1 MSKLIAI
8 AQFGYITRDLQGTHL
23 WMGEKAQT
31 FPTYNARFGS
41 NEPWMLIE
49 EDDSVWAVEGNG
61 LRPSHLG
68 VGISDANAP
77 MYTLN
82 TTEVHAVM
90 FEES

>member
-49 EDDSVWAVEGNG
+49 EEDGDRVQSGDDAPFR
-61 LRPSHLG
+61 RPHMGGCPSTIDDGRLG
-68 VGISDANAP
+68 
-77 MYTLN
+77 
-82 TTEVHAVM
+82 
-90 FEES
+90 

>member
-41 NEPWMLIE
+41 NEP
-49 EDDSVWAVEGNG
+49 
-61 LRPSHLG
+61 
-68 VGISDANAP
+68 
-77 MYTLN
+77 
-82 TTEVHAVM
+82 
-90 FEES
+90 